1 LIDLLAGFENKSWRP
16 WSNSRQ
22 ASCRFMIRRS
32 CDYPAAAGG
41 RNDDGLADEDY
52 LAMSFIRIAWFQLVD
67 LAIP

>member
-1 LIDLLAGFENKSWRP
+1 
-16 WSNSRQ
+16 
-22 ASCRFMIRRS
+22 MIRRS